1 MNGPNFSFNFEEK
14 DFWRD
19 RVKMNQLNNLLHDS
33 LISTEHVEK
42 CAILDRKEKEQRAGS
57 PGFVLQKDQILSLQ
71 EAFKKCSMIRK
82 EGICFE
88 DKNYKC
94 TRADKNSIYA
104 KQLQSN
110 DGMIITQT
118 STLLIVATYTEKMF
132 PSVCVEAM
140 EKLTDYFREKG
151 R

>member
-1 MNGPNFSFNFEEK
+1 MANLWMEADRYQIKGVP
-14 DFWRD
+14 D
-19 RVKMNQLNNLLHDS
+19 RVKMNQLNNLLHDA
-33 LISTEHVEK
+33 LIATEHVEK

-57 PGFVLQKDQILSLQ
+57 PGFLISKEQIVALQD
-71 EAFKKCSMIRK
+71 AFKKCSIIRK

-88 DKNYKC
+88 EKNYKC

-104 KQLQSN
+104 KGLQSN
-110 DGMIITQT
+110 EGLIATQT
-118 STLLIVATYTEKMF
+118 ASLLIVASYTEKMF
-132 PSVCVEAM
+132 PSVCVEAV